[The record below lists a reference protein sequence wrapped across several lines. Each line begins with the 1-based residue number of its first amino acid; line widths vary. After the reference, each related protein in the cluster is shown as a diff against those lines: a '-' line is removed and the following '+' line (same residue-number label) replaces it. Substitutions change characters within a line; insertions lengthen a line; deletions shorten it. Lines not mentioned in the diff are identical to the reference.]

1 MRNVKR
7 LVAGTLTMLG
17 IILFGCTK
25 EKEAPLAPVLSSAP
39 YKAFVPPTAEEA
51 MSCRNTTFQRI
62 STMDRPES
70 FLRLSLPKP
79 GPEGVARI
87 RLQRF
92 LLRGREGGG
101 LHERQSVRAV
111 EEEGGS
117 CREIAMLLHKRVNE
131 CYCLVTPARRSA
143 SLKDQCET
151 VARRESC
158 KKSG

>member
-51 MSCRNTTFQRI
+51 LSCRNTTCQRI

-79 GPEGVARI
+79 GAG
-87 RLQRF
+87 
-92 LLRGREGGG
+92 RG
-101 LHERQSVRAV
+101 
-111 EEEGGS
+111 
-117 CREIAMLLHKRVNE
+117 
-131 CYCLVTPARRSA
+131 RSA
-143 SLKDQCET
+143 SAAALPLAWKG
-151 VARRESC
+151 
-158 KKSG
+158 SGGA